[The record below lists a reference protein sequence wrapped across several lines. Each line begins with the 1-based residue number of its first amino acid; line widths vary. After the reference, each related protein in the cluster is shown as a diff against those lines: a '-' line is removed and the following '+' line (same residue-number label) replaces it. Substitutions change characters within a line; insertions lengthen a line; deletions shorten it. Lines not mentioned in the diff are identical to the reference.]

1 MEFFFLEE
9 RLVND
14 RKGVMASPIFVIKG
28 YPD

>member
-1 MEFFFLEE
+1 MEFFFLE